1 MRRERGRGPGR
12 GLPHEAVLALVIAV
26 LAAFIEW
33 RSGAF
38 FTLGNLFD
46 LLRSAT
52 VPGLFA
58 IGALVVLISGGI
70 DVSFTVIAAFALYS
84 AVLVSNAAGIE
95 GLIAPLA
102 IASSIGLGL
111 GLINAILIAGLGLP
125 TLIATLGTRS
135 LFRGFLLFVI
145 GSRLTRDLPDGLV
158 AFSGTRL
165 LETRTPEGAVA
176 AIHPSVLI
184 LAAVAAATWLLLR
197 HTLLGRGI
205 HAVGGS
211 PEAAARIGFDVRRIR
226 AFVYAAAGAL
236 AGLAGI
242 IHASLYRQANPFDLV
257 GSELDAIAAA
267 VLGGASIAGGRGSV
281 AGTLLGVLLVTV
293 LNNSLILVGIPPE
306 WQKVAIGAGILI
318 GTGVPALRDRTTRP

>member
-1 MRRERGRGPGR
+1 MRGEKGPGIVSR
-12 GLPHEAVLALVIAV
+12 IGHEAVLALVIAL

-38 FTLGNLFD
+38 FTLANVFD

-52 VPGLFA
+52 VPGIFA
-58 IGALVVLISGGI
+58 MGTLVVLISGGI

-84 AVLVSNAAGIE
+84 AVLLSNAAGIE
-95 GLIAPLA
+95 GLLAPLA
-102 IASSIGLGL
+102 IATGIGLGL
-111 GLINAILIAGLGLP
+111 GLVNAALIAGLGLP

-135 LFRGFLLFVI
+135 LFRGFLLFAI

-158 AFSGTRL
+158 AFSGMRL
-165 LETRTPEGAVA
+165 LETRPPEGAVA
-176 AIHPSVLI
+176 ALHPSVLI
-184 LAAVAAATWLLLR
+184 LVAVAAATWLLLR
-197 HTLLGRGI
+197 HTILGRGI

-267 VLGGASIAGGRGSV
+267 VLGGASILGGRGSV

-293 LNNSLILVGIPPE
+293 LNDSLILVGVPPE
-306 WQKVAIGAGILI
+306 WQKVAIGAGILM
-318 GTGVPALRDRTTRP
+318 GTGVPAWRGREARP